1 MSATNYGDISPR
13 TAAYAEKELLKRAIP
28 FMVLEKFGQSKALPS
43 NSSKT
48 IVFRRY
54 NALDTTPTALAE
66 GVTPG
71 AQQMTATDVPCLLTQ
86 YGGLIQI
93 SDIVMDTHEDS
104 VLNEAIELLGEQA
117 AQMVERMR
125 YGILRAG
132 TNVIYANGATRN
144 AVNTPITLATQR
156 KVTKALKRQNAEQI
170 TKVVKSTPA
179 WGTEAVAKS
188 FIGLIHPD
196 QESDIRNML
205 GADGKSVFVPVEKY
219 GSLVP
224 YENEIGKVEDV
235 RYLSSTIFEPFL
247 NSGGAKGLMTSAT
260 GGANADVYSTLYIAQ
275 NAYGIVALKGM
286 FALTPM
292 VVNPKPSSADPLAQ
306 RGFAGWKTL
315 QSAVVLNDA
324 WMCRLESA
332 VTA

>member
-1 MSATNYGDISPR
+1 MAATNYGDISPR

-43 NSSKT
+43 NSSKS
-48 IVFRRY
+48 IIFRRY

-66 GVTPG
+66 GVTPT

-93 SDIVMDTHEDS
+93 SDIVMDTHEDN
-104 VLNEAIELLGEQA
+104 VLNEAVELLGEQA

-132 TNVIYANGATRN
+132 TNVIYANGATRS
-144 AVNTPITLATQR
+144 AVNTPISLTAQR
-156 KVTKALKRQNAEQI
+156 RVTKALKRQNAEQI
-170 TKVVKSTPA
+170 TKVIKSTPA

-196 QESDIRNML
+196 MEADIRNML
-205 GADGKSVFVPVEKY
+205 GADGKTVFVPVEKY
-219 GSLVP
+219 GSMVP
-224 YENEIGKVEDV
+224 YENEIGKVDDV
-235 RYLSSTIFEPFL
+235 RYLSSTIFAPL
-247 NSGGAKGLMTSAT
+247 LDAGGAKGAMTSN
-260 GGANADVYSTLYIAQ
+260 GGTAADVYPVLYIAA
-275 NAYGIVALKGM
+275 NSYGIVALKGM

-306 RGFAGWKTL
+306 RGFIGFKTL
-315 QSAVVLNDA
+315 QSAVILNDA
-324 WMCRLESA
+324 WMCRLEAA